1 MTGFME
7 YKIKASGKHLILDTW
22 GCKLKLDHEFILDLC
37 EGAAIETGAT
47 ILFSHSHPFDPEGSS
62 GCVIL
67 AESHISFHHFP
78 EEDNYIAFDI
88 FVCGD
93 CDPVK
98 GSQYI
103 KKILNPTQYSENL
116 IIRGIR

>member
-1 MTGFME
+1 MTGFIE
-7 YKIKASGKHLILDTW
+7 YKIKASGKHLILDLW
-22 GCKLKLDHEFILDLC
+22 GSKKQLEHMDLI
-37 EGAAIETGAT
+37 EISKQAAIETGAT
-47 ILFSHSHPFDPEGSS
+47 ILFAHSHPFQPVGSS

-78 EEDNYIAFDI
+78 EEDNYVAFDI

-93 CDPVK
+93 CDPCK
-98 GSQYI
+98 GADYI
-103 KKILNPTQYSENL
+103 KKELSPSHYNENL